1 MKGFHL
7 LSRRKS
13 PLLSERRASANH
25 RLPGKER
32 FVFFVFFNE
41 NDLLKRTRYLKD
53 MAGFPPR
60 HPGFGNSGKC
70 FLIEN
75 LLRPGSSSPAAG
87 VRFPALSLML
97 KCVSHSG
104 APEGHKGRQTK
115 DVIQPTPVIMA
126 GVALPCCSGS
136 GSVMSSTPLF
146 PRGVG
151 SVLWSP
157 ALNSRSRP
165 GILRRAVF
173 SEEQRRE
180 LEKTFRKQKYISK
193 TDRNRLA
200 TDLCLKETQVKI
212 WFQNRRMKWRNSKE
226 KESSFS
232 RPHMERLM
240 VWSQSEPADTT
251 HVTHTHLYTDER
263 CKDDL

>member
-1 MKGFHL
+1 
-7 LSRRKS
+7 
-13 PLLSERRASANH
+13 
-25 RLPGKER
+25 
-32 FVFFVFFNE
+32 
-41 NDLLKRTRYLKD
+41 

-115 DVIQPTPVIMA
+115 DGDVIQPTPGKTTCNTDMNFTHPSVSPLVIMA

-136 GSVMSSTPLF
+136 GSMMSSTPLF

>member
-32 FVFFVFFNE
+32 FVFFVNSTLQ

-104 APEGHKGRQTK
+104 APEGHEGRQTK
-115 DVIQPTPVIMA
+115 DGDIIQPTP
-126 GVALPCCSGS
+126 
-136 GSVMSSTPLF
+136 
-146 PRGVG
+146 
-151 SVLWSP
+151 
-157 ALNSRSRP
+157 
-165 GILRRAVF
+165 
-173 SEEQRRE
+173 
-180 LEKTFRKQKYISK
+180 
-193 TDRNRLA
+193 
-200 TDLCLKETQVKI
+200 
-212 WFQNRRMKWRNSKE
+212 
-226 KESSFS
+226 
-232 RPHMERLM
+232 
-240 VWSQSEPADTT
+240 
-251 HVTHTHLYTDER
+251 
-263 CKDDL
+263 